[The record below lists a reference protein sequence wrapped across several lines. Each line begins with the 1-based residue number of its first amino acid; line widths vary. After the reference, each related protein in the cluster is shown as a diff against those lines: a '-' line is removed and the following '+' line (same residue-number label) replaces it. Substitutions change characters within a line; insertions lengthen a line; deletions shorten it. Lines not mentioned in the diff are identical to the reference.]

1 MVSSVR
7 MSPIEGGYGSNAE
20 RAAVFKF
27 ATEYGPCCIEGD
39 QCMHVIVTLLLSLN
53 TIRTQEAILR
63 ALSARMLMCGLQD
76 RDSCTLTPRSF
87 TRLFWVIMPGRGAL
101 WHRKKH
107 VVGSRPLDDLVEI
120 N

>member
-7 MSPIEGGYGSNAE
+7 MSPIEGGYGSHAE

-53 TIRTQEAILR
+53 TLLGDYARARGFVAQEEA
-63 ALSARMLMCGLQD
+63 C
-76 RDSCTLTPRSF
+76 C
-87 TRLFWVIMPGRGAL
+87 W
-101 WHRKKH
+101 K
-107 VVGSRPLDDLVEI
+107 
-120 N
+120 

>member
-53 TIRTQEAILR
+53 TIRTR
-63 ALSARMLMCGLQD
+63 PRGH
-76 RDSCTLTPRSF
+76 LTSTFCKDVDVWAPR
-87 TRLFWVIMPGRGAL
+87 
-101 WHRKKH
+101 
-107 VVGSRPLDDLVEI
+107 
-120 N
+120 